1 MLLKLKVKKKLIRF
15 FVKKG
20 EKRLI
25 KGITDFCP
33 VCHDK
38 LRTHN
43 AKRYVDCI
51 EKLIEKGSHET
62 NFKIAS
68 HERN

>member
-1 MLLKLKVKKKLIRF
+1 MK
-15 FVKKG
+15 
-20 EKRLI
+20 LI

-38 LRTHN
+38 LRTHSV
-43 AKRYVDCI
+43 KRYVECI
-51 EKLIEKGSHET
+51 EILIEKMGSHESRI
-62 NFKIAS
+62 KLDS

>member
-1 MLLKLKVKKKLIRF
+1 MKKNLIRF

-20 EKRLI
+20 GKRLI

-38 LRTHN
+38 LRTHGE
-43 AKRYVDCI
+43 KRLIECI
-51 EKLIEKGSHET
+51 EKLFEIMGSRESRIHLDPR
-62 NFKIAS
+62 
-68 HERN
+68 ERN